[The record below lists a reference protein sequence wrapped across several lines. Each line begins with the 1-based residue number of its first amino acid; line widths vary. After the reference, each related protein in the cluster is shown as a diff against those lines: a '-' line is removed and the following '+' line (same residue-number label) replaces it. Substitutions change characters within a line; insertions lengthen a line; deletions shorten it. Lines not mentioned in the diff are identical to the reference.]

1 MERNTEPGAW
11 PADPIAA
18 VTHPDPY
25 PWYAHIAAEPKLVYD
40 ERLKLWVAAAPTL
53 MREVLAHPDCRVR
66 PVHEPVPAAIAGPAG
81 ALFGALA
88 RMNEG
93 PRHASPKAALL
104 HALATLDEQAVRA
117 CADRVAAPLAA
128 GVADAQTLN
137 AYLFAAPVRTVA
149 ALLGWPDERLAQ
161 VEGWTREF
169 VACLSPLSSAAA
181 IAASHGA
188 ADALLAA
195 LRELVRAECTN
206 PGKRHLLAG
215 VLAAPMPD
223 EHTLL
228 ANLAGLLSQ
237 TYEAT
242 AGLLGNCVTALLRD
256 SAADRSTLVERVSRA
271 DPAIHNT
278 RRYAACDVDVGGVRV
293 TAGEGILLVLA
304 TADGFGHGRH
314 ACPGQALA
322 TTIVTRALLALPA
335 GLPALGW
342 HYRPSVN
349 ARIPVFMEAV

>member
-1 MERNTEPGAW
+1 MEANHS

-25 PWYAHIAAEPKLVYD
+25 PWYARMATEPGLVYN
-40 ERLKLWVAAAPTL
+40 ERLKLWVAAAPAL
-53 MREVLAHPDCRVR
+53 VRQVLAHPELRVR

-81 ALFGALA
+81 ALFGALV

-93 PRHASPKAALL
+93 PRHTGPKAALL
-104 HALATLDEQAVRA
+104 RALAALEPQYVQA
-117 CADRVAAPLAA
+117 CADRIAAPLAA
-128 GVADAQTLN
+128 GVGDAQTLN
-137 AYLFAAPVRTVA
+137 GYLFAAPVRTVA
-149 ALLGWPDERLAQ
+149 SMLGWQDERLAQ

-169 VACLSPLSSAAA
+169 VACLSPLSGAAA
-181 IAASHGA
+181 IAASHDA
-188 ADALLAA
+188 ADALLGA
-195 LRELVRAECTN
+195 LRELVHSQRKS
-206 PGKRHLLAG
+206 PLLAG
-215 VLAAPMPD
+215 VLAAPMAD

-242 AGLLGNCVTALLRD
+242 AGLLGNCVAALLREPM
-256 SAADRSTLVERVSRA
+256 ADRSTLAERVSGT

-278 RRYAACDVDVGGVRV
+278 RRFAACDVDIGGAHVR
-293 TAGEGILLVLA
+293 AGEGILLVLA
-304 TADGFGHGRH
+304 TGDGFGHGRH

-335 GLPALGW
+335 DLPALGW

-349 ARIPVFMEAV
+349 ARIPVFMEPA

>member
-1 MERNTEPGAW
+1 MKVNTS

-25 PWYAHIAAEPKLVYD
+25 PWYAHRATEPKLVYD
-40 ERLKLWVAAAPTL
+40 ERVKLWVAAAPAL
-53 MREVLAHPDCRVR
+53 VREVLAHPDCRVR

-81 ALFGALA
+81 SLFGALV
-88 RMNEG
+88 RMNDG
-93 PRHASPKAALL
+93 PRHTGPKAALL
-104 HALATLDEQAVRA
+104 HALAALDEQAVRA
-117 CADRVAAPLAA
+117 CADRIAAPLAA
-128 GVADAQTLN
+128 TVVDARTLN
-137 AYLFAAPVRTVA
+137 GYLFAAPVRTVA

-161 VEGWTREF
+161 VEEWTRTF
-169 VACLSPLSSAAA
+169 VACLSPLSSEAA

-188 ADALLAA
+188 ADALLGA
-195 LRELVRAECTN
+195 LRELVRAERSN
-206 PGKRHLLAG
+206 PGTSPLLAG
-215 VLAAPMPD
+215 VLAAAMPD

-242 AGLLGNCVTALLRD
+242 AGLLGNCVTALLREP
-256 SAADRSTLVERVSRA
+256 AAGRSTLAERVSRA

-293 TAGEGILLVLA
+293 REGETILLVLA
-304 TADGFGHGRH
+304 TADGFGNGRH

-322 TTIVTRALLALPA
+322 MAIVTRALLALPA
-335 GLPALGW
+335 NLPALGW